1 MKALKFGAKKYLNGN
16 VIKPVFENTINGY
29 KNILV
34 IGGSGLIGSSIVNFL
49 EKNNFT
55 VFVIDKKRK
64 VSTKNFLKYNINEK
78 TNYEKLLNVSIKKFK
93 NIDAVINCIY
103 PAKKVKSKIIIK
115 ILLNM

>member
-1 MKALKFGAKKYLNGN
+1 MN
-16 VIKPVFENTINGY
+16 Y

-34 IGGSGLIGSSIVNFL
+34 IGGLGQLDHQLLIL

-103 PAKKVKSKIIIK
+103 LQKK
-115 ILLNM
+115 